1 MPRMFRLFALTLLAA
16 TLAGCSHTSLWY
28 RNEGRDARTRGDYA
42 AAEAA
47 YKRAVEINPSNYEN
61 FYWLGYCQLENG
73 EYQDAQL
80 TLERAW
86 TLAPNEG
93 VWTPKILEALAIAL
107 YKQPD
112 KRQQLFTFLE
122 RQADATPTTP
132 QFLRQARYL
141 AMAGDADN
149 ANVAYIKAMQF
160 AGDSSP
166 QPFIEAARF
175 YVARRDNDSAL
186 TALQYANYV
195 DPGNAEVY
203 ALFRQIGVVPGP
215 SQQVP
220 PPDPGKYP
228 APRPYNG
235 N

>member
-1 MPRMFRLFALTLLAA
+1 MAMIPEWGARAAASAGVGLGLLAVFRLVQFSLTWAKV
-16 TLAGCSHTSLWY
+16 
-28 RNEGRDARTRGDYA
+28 RRGL
-42 AAEAA
+42 
-47 YKRAVEINPSNYEN
+47 K
-61 FYWLGYCQLENG
+61 
-73 EYQDAQL
+73 
-80 TLERAW
+80 
-86 TLAPNEG
+86 G

-141 AMAGDADN
+141 AMAGEADN